1 MNLKLI
7 IAIIVRY
14 CSVMQLPISM
24 ASVMYVVLF
33 RFIFSIVRYMLCD
46 ISRLIKMIYIYIY
59 VVIYSYFNLNEIK

>member
-33 RFIFSIVRYMLCD
+33 RFIFSIVKYMLH
-46 ISRLIKMIYIYIY
+46 
-59 VVIYSYFNLNEIK
+59 VIM